1 MMSGARPDYTGM
13 LAEYRGDLA
22 WARTRLGS
30 LPPAYAEAILAVIAK
45 CDAAITL
52 VEQVAAA
59 EWQQA
64 DVR

>member
-1 MMSGARPDYTGM
+1 MACARPDYAGL
-13 LAEYRGDLA
+13 LAEYRGELA

-30 LPPAYAEAILAVIAK
+30 LPPPYAEAILAVIAR

-59 EWQQA
+59 ERQQA